1 MIAKA
6 VAQTAAPAERQQ
18 KGSVAGLN
26 HERFTIPLAHPGAL
40 RFYLQELLI
49 AQSRGQMARA
59 ALARA
64 SARIPR
70 LAGRL
75 LGIRRANLPSEAK
88 TQIRRITTQLRREGV
103 IGPPEPSVLSLADY
117 AHSDRGK
124 VVLFLFA
131 PGKSVPEMIV
141 KASSYPAHAETLI
154 REHETLEVLARTL
167 PGPLARTVPVPLAG
181 LATAEETVVVERY
194 VGGRSMYFEMRNGW
208 LPRRHTA
215 RHFRQAHDWLRAFQT
230 ATGATEMR
238 IGTPDAEPFLGDV
251 LRQFE
256 QRCLPDEPERAFLA
270 QLSEHLNG
278 LRDLPVPLVARHGD
292 FWAGNVVPTRDGVG
306 VFDWERFAA
315 RGLPFDD
322 LLMFAATYALNYPWK
337 LGRYDDPA
345 QAFSRMCSGGGWM
358 HRLVGRH
365 LLRHCADLGLPA
377 ETLRIF
383 VSVFLLARV
392 VEAATHGAEASSATP
407 PQAARGMGR
416 GTWRSM
422 LREYVRL
429 DCDTSIYW
437 PVSGANG
444 PNWGEP

>member
-1 MIAKA
+1 VIAEA
-6 VAQTAAPAERQQ
+6 VAQTAAPAESHQ
-18 KGSVAGLN
+18 KGSVAGLH
-26 HERFTIPLAHPGAL
+26 HERFTIPVAHSGAL

-64 SARIPR
+64 LARIPR

-75 LGIRRANLPSEAK
+75 LGMRRANLPFEAQ
-88 TQIRRITTQLRREGV
+88 TPIRRITTQLRREGI

-117 AHSDRGK
+117 VHSDRGK
-124 VVLFLFA
+124 LVLFLFA

-141 KASSYPAHAETLI
+141 KASSHPAHAETLI
-154 REHETLEVLARTL
+154 REHETLKLLERTL

-181 LATAEETVVVERY
+181 LKTAEETIVVERY
-194 VGGRSMYFEMRNGW
+194 VGGRSMYLEMRNGW

-256 QRCLPDEPERAFLA
+256 QRCVPDERERAFLT

-278 LRDLPVPLVARHGD
+278 LRNLPVPLVARHGD
-292 FWAGNVVPTRDGVG
+292 FWAGNVVAARDGVG

-337 LGRYDDPA
+337 LGRYDNPA
-345 QAFSRMCSGGGWM
+345 RAFARMCSGGGWM

-377 ETLRIF
+377 ESLRIF
-383 VSVFLLARV
+383 VSVFLLARA
-392 VEAATHGAEASSATP
+392 VEEVSHGDAASSANP
-407 PQAARGMGR
+407 AQAASRMGQ
-416 GTWRSM
+416 GAWRSV
-422 LREYVRL
+422 LGEYVRL
-429 DCDTSIYW
+429 DCDASIYW
-437 PVSGANG
+437 SVSGANG
-444 PNWGEP
+444 PN